1 MSDADL
7 LSTDLRPK
15 HDHRRRAG
23 AVRLLMSVVAGV
35 GIGAVISASLIER
48 NPLTESLAPTAG
60 AGAFCGLI
68 VSLAR
73 AGTGSGIVDRAIGG
87 ATYFLTAFAA
97 SLIAVAAM
105 S

>member
-7 LSTDLRPK
+7 LPTDLRPK
-15 HDHRRRAG
+15 HDARRRAE
-23 AVRLLMSVVAGV
+23 AVGRLLLVIGGL
-35 GIGAVISASLIER
+35 GIGALNAASMIER
-48 NPLTESLAPTAG
+48 TPFSESLAPTAG
-60 AGAFCGLI
+60 AGVGCGLI

-87 ATYFLTAFAA
+87 ATYFLTAIAA